1 VTAALDHL
9 SLERLH
15 QELQIQRE
23 FAAAL
28 WPALS
33 HMNDQWEMALVRIQV
48 IEQRIEKKRRELVK
62 AVS

>member
-1 VTAALDHL
+1 MTVALDHL

-15 QELQIQRE
+15 QELLMQRE

-33 HMNDQWEMALVRIQV
+33 HMNDQWEMTLVRITV
-48 IEQRIEKKRRELVK
+48 IENKIKAKRRELIK